1 LFNSSKGV
9 IAKGMLPLIEESCE
23 NNDNSDDGEEKIGR
37 LDRDCGQNVIS
48 PTSGGC
54 EGWVVWGSQDILFGC
69 WRRPCYG
76 GLPVSGFLICRGAI
90 IFTRNVLCSVLDCC
104 WCVGQNE
111 AQMMALKLRRENIS
125 DWTAVSFSDSR
136 CKWLGNNPQ
145 VFTTCM

>member
-1 LFNSSKGV
+1 MFNSSKGV

-69 WRRPCYG
+69 WRASLLRRPSGEWIFNLPWSDYIYQKCFVLCL
-76 GLPVSGFLICRGAI
+76 GLLLVRLPERGA
-90 IFTRNVLCSVLDCC
+90 DD
-104 WCVGQNE
+104 G
-111 AQMMALKLRRENIS
+111 AQVKEREH
-125 DWTAVSFSDSR
+125 F
-136 CKWLGNNPQ
+136 
-145 VFTTCM
+145 